1 MTLQQKNSMWGFAKT
16 GAAAGLVAGFALFS
30 SFLAIDAN
38 LGIPNGTFYK
48 TIGIPMGLESGDAIA
63 FGFIVHMG
71 AAALIGACYSMA
83 ASIWRAFRIVTA
95 PKGMMTGVLTGVI
108 VFTVFFLP
116 IHTYVMMPSVI
127 SEFSVVDE
135 SRLSVAELEALHT
148 LLLETDNVLWF
159 ALFLHVL
166 YGMILGLMCSF
177 ILHDKYA
184 NVPRIRGFL

>member
-1 MTLQQKNSMWGFAKT
+1 MQVNQTKP
-16 GAAAGLVAGFALFS
+16 V
-30 SFLAIDAN
+30 ID
-38 LGIPNGTFYK
+38 
-48 TIGIPMGLESGDAIA
+48 LEP
-63 FGFIVHMG
+63 
-71 AAALIGACYSMA
+71 YSV
-83 ASIWRAFRIVTA
+83 IVTA
-95 PKGMMTGVLTGVI
+95 PKGMITGVMTGVI

-127 SEFSVVDE
+127 AEFSVIDE

-184 NVPRIRGFL
+184 KVPRIQGFW